1 MPRRTALLIALAVLV
16 LGCLPLRALEY
27 EVRMVSGNTFI
38 TRYEPVVAPFDSTR
52 MMFMTVNGNPIT
64 VARDQVKEVISLTEA
79 SGFGKRLDALTVL
92 IGLAANDN
100 PTPEEQ
106 AALEAQAVVG
116 ELAGVLPLGYSAD
129 QSAETVAALD
139 TLTAGGGAT
148 PPAGGSPG
156 GGPAPAPAEA
166 QQATDFWFE
175 YDNHFLFA
183 PPPQVPSCAHLLGAH
198 EGCQRVHGGR
208 RKSPT
213 APLCSAANCNRRKSC
228 ALSFSSGAQ
237 TAATADERSA

>member
-106 AALEAQAVVG
+106 AALEAQALAAGQAPTPFTSPLVSEPDQVG
-116 ELAGVLPLGYSAD
+116 GMPLYFLNQTTPPLGNTGFS
-129 QSAETVAALD
+129 
-139 TLTAGGGAT
+139 G
-148 PPAGGSPG
+148 
-156 GGPAPAPAEA
+156 
-166 QQATDFWFE
+166 
-175 YDNHFLFA
+175 
-183 PPPQVPSCAHLLGAH
+183 
-198 EGCQRVHGGR
+198 
-208 RKSPT
+208 
-213 APLCSAANCNRRKSC
+213 SAAAVRR
-228 ALSFSSGAQ
+228 GAAEGQ
-237 TAATADERSA
+237 FVEPPTRDQ